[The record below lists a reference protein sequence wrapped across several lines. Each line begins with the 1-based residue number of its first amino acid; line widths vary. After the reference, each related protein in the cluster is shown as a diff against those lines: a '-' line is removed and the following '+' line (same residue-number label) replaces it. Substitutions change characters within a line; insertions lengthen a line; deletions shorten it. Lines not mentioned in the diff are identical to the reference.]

1 MTVNLVWLVLG
12 LVALYYGAEWLVG
25 GSARLARA
33 AGITPLVIGLT
44 VVAIGTS
51 APELAVSLVAALD
64 GNSDVALGN
73 VVGSNIANLGLI
85 LGLSAMVQPLPVDLR
100 LIKRDLPAMVLAAIA
115 LTLLAIDDDISR
127 LDGLFLLLG
136 LGVYSV
142 IMLRAARSDPVPV
155 LQELEVFPVRAEPP
169 VRVTRDVALV
179 LIGLALLVAGG
190 KLLVTAAIF
199 FARLMGVSD
208 LVIGLTVVAIGTS
221 LPELA
226 TSILA
231 VARGHTDIAIGN
243 VVGSNIM
250 NILCILGVTA
260 TVRPLRADP
269 GMIAFEMPIMIGIS
283 LLLVPLALRH
293 LRIERWEGAVLLV
306 SYLGFV
312 VLLLQRSSGTG

>member
-155 LQELEVFPVRAEPP
+155 LQELEVFPVQAEPP
-169 VRVTRDVALV
+169 VRVARDIALV